1 MGTSKVSIDHLKS
14 LVKNIQKSVHGLSQ
28 NDVNPTDRMNFQS
41 FRKVVDIRVIEA
53 LQHIPNSE
61 GTIQYLNICDDVTAS
76 FLKLDITPSE
86 LLLRMWRSVLS
97 LLRIWRKFILSSKA
111 YTLGDNF
118 ITTNAYTCIEI
129 NARNL
134 VMLMKKFRDS
144 NTPEQFLPTL
154 FDSQSCEEMFRH
166 FRSMGTA
173 QYTKIN
179 FSLYELLHMISRVEA
194 QNDISYFK
202 LQNKGI
208 SFPNVRQ
215 GKTTIYPL
223 PSDCEIKD
231 IIVRAKKIAVVQA
244 KRFGMM
250 DISSIDD
257 FEIVSNL
264 VIDDDEDDFEFDD
277 NIYSEAMENDSD
289 VCSDLQG
296 DGNIEENSPFTVV
309 YDEDGVRRVVRKS
322 TLLWMLCEPSE
333 TLSKDR
339 LRRVQVNQKKRKLLG
354 NNTIFNKFF
363 QHFQL
368 KNNNFNNLF
377 YLN

>member
-309 YDEDGVRRVVRKS
+309 C
-322 TLLWMLCEPSE
+322 L
-333 TLSKDR
+333 
-339 LRRVQVNQKKRKLLG
+339 
-354 NNTIFNKFF
+354 
-363 QHFQL
+363 
-368 KNNNFNNLF
+368 
-377 YLN
+377 